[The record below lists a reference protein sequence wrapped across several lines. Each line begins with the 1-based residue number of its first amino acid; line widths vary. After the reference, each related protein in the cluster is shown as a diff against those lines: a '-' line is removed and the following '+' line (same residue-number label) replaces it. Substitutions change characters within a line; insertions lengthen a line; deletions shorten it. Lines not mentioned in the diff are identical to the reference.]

1 MSIFGAASDPASAP
15 PTLDAG
21 FWVADNKQRSLSPVD
36 SSFTTM
42 FGVGMPSSV
51 SRGNCCIFIYGTCY
65 MPVRQHANTL
75 DRLSA
80 TRPAIVWSTVNLSW
94 L

>member
-21 FWVADNKQRSLSPVD
+21 FWVADDKQRSLLPVD
-36 SSFTTM
+36 SSFTTI
-42 FGVGMPSSV
+42 FGVGMRSSV
-51 SRGNCCIFIYGTCY
+51 LRGNCCSFIYGTCY
-65 MPVRQHANTL
+65 VPVLQHANTL
-75 DRLSA
+75 DRRSA